1 LEERLKRQEDWLLSD
16 SACVCLF
23 LDKTNALH
31 NVKVKALFQAEKNS
45 LIVAA
50 SFYNLTRI
58 LTQQRILNMLI
69 SPL

>member
-1 LEERLKRQEDWLLSD
+1 
-16 SACVCLF
+16 